1 MKKYIGKCKNPVSY
15 VLSACALMA
24 CVVGIYTLIGH
35 KPDTHTDSVNPENM
49 SHADESR
56 IETDNTFGTISFE
69 AEETEQL

>member
-1 MKKYIGKCKNPVSY
+1 MKKNIGKCKNPVSY

-24 CVVGIYTLIGH
+24 CVVGIYTLIVH

-49 SHADESR
+49 SYADESR
-56 IETDNTFGTISFE
+56 IETDNTFVTITFE